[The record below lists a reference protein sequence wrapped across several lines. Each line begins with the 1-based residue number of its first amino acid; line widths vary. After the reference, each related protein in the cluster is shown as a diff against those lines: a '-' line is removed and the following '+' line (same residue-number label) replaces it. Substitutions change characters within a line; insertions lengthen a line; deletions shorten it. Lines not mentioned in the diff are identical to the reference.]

1 MPATTV
7 FADFERDFADFES
20 MTQMD
25 RFPVSRYHLSL
36 HYLAVLLVPIF
47 GIIRIGHFQSTHF
60 Q

>member
-25 RFPVSRYHLSL
+25 RFPVSSKMGCCFCPTMFVILN
-36 HYLAVLLVPIF
+36 
-47 GIIRIGHFQSTHF
+47 IIQGYGYAPDCL
-60 Q
+60 